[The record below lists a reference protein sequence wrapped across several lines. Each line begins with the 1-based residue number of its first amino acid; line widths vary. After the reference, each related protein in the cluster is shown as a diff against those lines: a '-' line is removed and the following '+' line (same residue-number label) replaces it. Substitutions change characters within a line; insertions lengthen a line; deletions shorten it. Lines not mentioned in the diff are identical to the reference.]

1 MISIENFK
9 SIFFMVHTEYHLLQ
23 AQILLKYLFNKKI
36 NSILLI
42 VDEGRCSDN
51 LIIQK
56 YWDKIIYLPHLL
68 DDGSFKRLVKKWII
82 NVEKVYSKIIIQN
95 VGQKYDNSIFAF
107 ATDENLEYGVI
118 RKIINPS
125 FLINFEDGMGNYY
138 KWKFKRRITG
148 QLKNFI
154 YNSIYRL
161 DYKIEIQHGVGRY
174 NMAFRLFPQ
183 LSVSISKNIDMKKM
197 FFNEINLIYKQ
208 IRDNLKYIL
217 STSLENIYVLY
228 IASEPPIENFLNR
241 FDAHSLLVK
250 PTKNVLDSWLE
261 YKSRNN
267 DVNVIE
273 DIIPAELVILSLQ
286 NLDKIIFDVYST
298 VIITSRVLNPKLK
311 IIFSPHLKYKKKI
324 NNLLLLIDILKN
336 NNTSNE

>member
-9 SIFFMVHTEYHLLQ
+9 SIFFMVSTEYHLLQ
-23 AQILLKYLFNKKI
+23 AQVLLKYLFKKKI
-36 NSILLI
+36 NSILII

-68 DDGSFKRLVKKWII
+68 DDGSYKRLVKKWII

-107 ATDENLEYGVI
+107 SNDIALEYGII

-148 QLKNFI
+148 KLKNFI

-161 DYKIEIQHGVGRY
+161 DYKIEIQYGVGRY
-174 NMAFRLFPQ
+174 NMTFRLFPQ
-183 LSVSISKNIDMKKM
+183 FSVGISKSIDMKKM
-197 FFNEINLIYKQ
+197 FIIMSNLIYKQ
-208 IRDNLKYIL
+208 IRDNLTYIS
-217 STSLENIYVLY
+217 STSLENIHVLY

-241 FDAHSLLVK
+241 FDTHNLLVK
-250 PTKNVLDSWLE
+250 PKNNVLNSWLE
-261 YKSRNN
+261 YKKRNN
-267 DVNVIE
+267 ELNVIE

-298 VIITSRVLNPKLK
+298 VIFTSRVLNPKLE
-311 IIFSPHLKYKKKI
+311 IIFSPHLKYKKKF
-324 NNLLLLIDILKN
+324 NRLLLLLNNFKT
-336 NNTSNE
+336 NNTSNK